1 VPRHRL
7 EIDAADDRTRTA
19 QTIGDRAGEI
29 ERCVGNERRIE
40 IATDGAEQRR
50 IVLLALA
57 RVGAG
62 LEVLIGDD
70 LRAEFLRRA
79 GEGCGHR
86 RVGGRGAF
94 EHQKAAPFARDD
106 ELREPVHELGAAR
119 IDMDEFGRAQIAAQ
133 RILWL
138 RDVEQK
144 SVAATHGFGERL
156 EALRRR
162 VDQEE
167 MRAGIER
174 RAHRRR
180 DLGCRFHSDPLQ
192 AEVGLQHAREWSG
205 IVEADFGAGKR
216 VRAGLEDDAL
226 VGAHRRVA
234 RVVFDL
240 DEGDID
246 LLLCRRLVLRRSGG
260 YRTNKREQ
268 EKKCERQTVPLRF
281 AKSG

>member
-1 VPRHRL
+1 M
-7 EIDAADDRTRTA
+7 
-19 QTIGDRAGEI
+19 QGEI

-86 RVGGRGAF
+86 GVGGRGAF

-119 IDMDEFGRAQIAAQ
+119 KTWTKSGAHRSGDESSRS
-133 RILWL
+133 

-167 MRAGIER
+167 MVPASSAARTAG
-174 RAHRRR
+174 AT
-180 DLGCRFHSDPLQ
+180 S
-192 AEVGLQHAREWSG
+192 A
-205 IVEADFGAGKR
+205 ADFTVIRCKRKSAFSTRASGPASSRPTSARQKGACG
-216 VRAGLEDDAL
+216 
-226 VGAHRRVA
+226 
-234 RVVFDL
+234 
-240 DEGDID
+240 
-246 LLLCRRLVLRRSGG
+246 S
-260 YRTNKREQ
+260 
-268 EKKCERQTVPLRF
+268 
-281 AKSG
+281 